1 MTQQNTLTM
10 TIDGKAASSQS
21 HLEVRNPAT
30 GQVFSEV
37 PDAGAAELE
46 AAIIAA
52 RNAFPAW
59 RDTPWATRAGIVN
72 RIGET
77 IAANA
82 AELAA
87 MLTRE
92 QGKPAEQAQFEVM
105 AAAQWCQ
112 ATATLTLPDREIEAG
127 PGRRQVTRQV
137 PIGVVA
143 GISPWNFPVVLSIW
157 KIAPALLAGNTLV
170 LKPSPFTPMTVL
182 RIGELVRDFVPA
194 GVLNVITG
202 GDALGPLMTAHP
214 GFDKVSFT
222 GSTAT
227 GRRVMES
234 AAPTLKRLT
243 LELGGNDAA
252 IVMPDVN
259 VPQTAEKLFWS
270 AFTNSG
276 QVCVATKRAY
286 VHNDIYDAF
295 RDELAKLAQAVPMGD
310 GSQQGT
316 ALGPIQN
323 RPQYDR
329 VMGLLADCSA
339 NGYRLLQG
347 EAPEGEGF
355 FVPVTLVDNPP
366 EDSRIVQEEQF
377 GPILPLMRFTEVE
390 EAIVRANK
398 SDMGL
403 AGTVWSADTEAAM
416 RIAERID
423 TGNVWINEGLALSPF
438 AAFGGRKQSGVGVE
452 NGIEGLMAYTEPK
465 TFLVTN

>member
-1 MTQQNTLTM
+1 MPQDTLTM
-10 TIDGKAASSQS
+10 TIDGKAASADR
-21 HLEVRNPAT
+21 HLDVRNPAT
-30 GQVFSEV
+30 GRVFAAV

-46 AAIIAA
+46 AAIAAA
-52 RNAFPAW
+52 RNAFPGW
-59 RDTPWATRAGIVN
+59 RDTPWATRAAIVN

-77 IAANA
+77 IAANV

-127 PGRRQVTRQV
+127 PGRRQVTRYV

-157 KIAPALLAGNTLV
+157 KVAPALLAGNTLV

-194 GVLNVITG
+194 GVLNIITG

-227 GRRVMES
+227 GRRVMAS

-252 IVMPDVN
+252 IVMPDIN
-259 VPQTAEKLFWS
+259 VPETAEKLFWS

-286 VHNDIYDAF
+286 VHDDIYDAF

-323 RPQYDR
+323 KPQYDR
-329 VMGLLADCSA
+329 VKGLLADCEA

-347 EAPEGEGF
+347 EAPQGEGF

-377 GPILPLMRFTEVE
+377 GPILPLVRFTDVE
-390 EAIVRANK
+390 DALAKANNT
-398 SDMGL
+398 DMGL
-403 AGTVWSADTEAAM
+403 AGTVWSADTDAAM
-416 RIAERID
+416 RIAERMD

-438 AAFGGRKQSGVGVE
+438 AAFGGRKQSGLGVE

-465 TFLVTN
+465 TFLVAG

>member
-1 MTQQNTLTM
+1 MTQDTLTM
-10 TIDGKAASSQS
+10 TIGGKAASSDSQ
-21 HLEVRNPAT
+21 LDVRNPAT
-30 GQVFSEV
+30 GQVFAAV

-46 AAIIAA
+46 AAIAAA

-59 RDTPWATRAGIVN
+59 RDTPWAERAAIVN

-127 PGRRQVTRQV
+127 PGRRQVTRYV

-194 GVLNVITG
+194 GVLNIITG
-202 GDALGPLMTAHP
+202 GDALGPLMTSHP

-227 GRRVMES
+227 GRRVMAN
-234 AAPTLKRLT
+234 AASTLKRLT

-259 VPQTAEKLFWS
+259 VPETAEKLFWS

-286 VHNDIYDAF
+286 VHSDIYDAF
-295 RDELAKLAQAVPMGD
+295 RDELAKLALAVPMGD

-323 RPQYDR
+323 KPQYDR
-329 VMGLLADCSA
+329 VKGLLADCEA
-339 NGYRLLQG
+339 NGYQLLQG
-347 EAPEGEGF
+347 EAPEGDGL

-377 GPILPLMRFTEVE
+377 GPILPLVRFTEVE
-390 EAIVRANK
+390 DAIAKANNT
-398 SDMGL
+398 DMGL
-403 AGTVWSADTEAAM
+403 AGTVWSADMDAAM
-416 RIAERID
+416 RIAERMD

-438 AAFGGRKQSGVGVE
+438 AAFGGRKQSGMGVE
-452 NGIEGLMAYTEPK
+452 NGIEGLMAYTDPK
-465 TFLVTN
+465 TFLVTK

>member
-1 MTQQNTLTM
+1 MTQDTLTM
-10 TIDGKAASSQS
+10 TIGGKAASSAS
-21 HLEVRNPAT
+21 HLDVRNPAT
-30 GQVFSEV
+30 GQVFAAV

-46 AAIIAA
+46 AAIAAA

-59 RDTPWATRAGIVN
+59 RDTPWADRAAIVN

-92 QGKPAEQAQFEVM
+92 QGKPAEQARFEVM

-112 ATATLTLPDREIEAG
+112 ATASLTLPDREIEAG
-127 PGRRQVTRQV
+127 PGRRQVTRYV

-157 KIAPALLAGNTLV
+157 KVAPALLAGNTLV

-194 GVLNVITG
+194 GVLNIITG

-227 GRRVMES
+227 GRRVMAS

-259 VPQTAEKLFWS
+259 VPETAEKLFWS

-286 VHNDIYDAF
+286 VHDDIYDVF

-323 RPQYDR
+323 KPQYDR
-329 VMGLLADCSA
+329 VKGLLADCEA

-347 EAPEGEGF
+347 EAPQGEGF

-377 GPILPLMRFTEVE
+377 GPILPLVRFTDVE
-390 EAIVRANK
+390 DALAKANNT
-398 SDMGL
+398 DMGL
-403 AGTVWSADTEAAM
+403 AGTVWSADTDAAM
-416 RIAERID
+416 RIAERMD

-438 AAFGGRKQSGVGVE
+438 AAFGGRKQSGLGVE

-465 TFLVTN
+465 TFLVAG

>member
-1 MTQQNTLTM
+1 MTQDTLTM
-10 TIDGKAASSQS
+10 TIGGTAASSS
-21 HLEVRNPAT
+21 NHLEVRNPAT
-30 GQVFSEV
+30 GQIFAAV

-46 AAIIAA
+46 AAIAAA
-52 RNAFPAW
+52 RGAFPAW
-59 RDTPWATRAGIVN
+59 RDTPWADRAAIVN

-112 ATATLTLPDREIEAG
+112 ATASLTLPDREIEAG
-127 PGRRQVTRQV
+127 PGRRQVTRYV

-194 GVLNVITG
+194 GVLNVIAG
-202 GDALGPLMTAHP
+202 GDALGPLMTSHP

-259 VPQTAEKLFWS
+259 VAETAEKLFWS

-286 VHNDIYDAF
+286 VHSDIYDAF

-323 RPQYDR
+323 KPQYDR
-329 VMGLLADCSA
+329 VRGLIADCEA

-347 EAPEGEGF
+347 AAPQGEGF

-366 EDSRIVQEEQF
+366 ENSRIVQEEQF
-377 GPILPLMRFTEVE
+377 GPVLPLIRFTDI
-390 EAIVRANK
+390 ADALAKANDT
-398 SDMGL
+398 DMGL
-403 AGTVWSADTEAAM
+403 AGTVWSADTDAAM
-416 RIAERID
+416 RIAERLE

-438 AAFGGRKQSGVGVE
+438 AAFGGRKQSGMGVE
-452 NGIEGLMAYTEPK
+452 NGVEGLLSYTEPK
-465 TFLVTN
+465 TFLIAG

>member
-1 MTQQNTLTM
+1 MTQENLSM
-10 TIDGKAASSQS
+10 TIGGKSVDTAAR
-21 HLEVRNPAT
+21 LDVRNPAT
-30 GQVFSEV
+30 GEIFAQV
-37 PDAGAAELE
+37 PDAGETELD
-46 AAIIAA
+46 AAIAAA
-52 RNAFPAW
+52 RAAFPAW
-59 RDTPWATRAGIVN
+59 RDTPWAERAEIVS
-72 RIGET
+72 RIGDT

-82 AELAA
+82 AELSA

-92 QGKPAEQAQFEVM
+92 QGKPGEQAQFEVM

-127 PGRRQVTRQV
+127 PGRRQITRHV

-182 RIGELVRDFVPA
+182 RIGELVRGFVPA

-202 GDALGPLMTAHP
+202 GDALGPMMTAHP

-227 GRRVMES
+227 GRRVMQS

-252 IVMPDVN
+252 IVLPDVDIAE
-259 VPQTAEKLFWS
+259 TAQKLFWS

-286 VHNDIYDAF
+286 VHEDIYDRF
-295 RDELAKLAQAVPMGD
+295 RDALAEVVAAMPMGD
-310 GSQQGT
+310 GSQQGV

-329 VMGLLADCSA
+329 VKELVRDCEA
-339 NGYRLLQG
+339 QGHRLIQG
-347 EAPEGEGF
+347 AAPEGEGY
-355 FVPVTLVDNPP
+355 FVPATLVDNPP

-377 GPILPLMRFTEVE
+377 GPVLPLMKFTSIE
-390 EAIVRANK
+390 EALAKANA

-403 AGTVWSADTEAAM
+403 AGTVWSKDAEAAL
-416 RIAERID
+416 RVAECME
-423 TGNVWINEGLALSPF
+423 TGSVWINEGLALSPF
-438 AAFGGRKQSGVGVE
+438 AAFGGRKQSGIGVE
-452 NGIEGLMAYTEPK
+452 YGVEGLMAYTEPQ
-465 TFLVTN
+465 TFLIAQ